1 MNIIF
6 RHRRSDAAFDWFK
19 ENNLAVRD
27 LTPNGL
33 HTLTL
38 MLLQNGRVEETRDA
52 LIEASAAQIEEAPY
66 FLFLRG
72 AARLACLFPKPDQAL
87 PLQGLPLDVRSAH
100 IVVSEDTAA
109 EQLDLAIAEFT
120 RFQPMARDLQLDNAG
135 RIAQAYLVWCELLHP
150 RRKAGAV
157 ERLRA
162 DMTSPQSALNKLQFA
177 FAFIGEFDPAPIAHY
192 LERRQ
197 QLGGLDDNDLRAAL
211 VLRMHGDSPRE
222 VADFLAKYHTRL
234 EASFGKP
241 GILSI
246 EIQALTLAGDAASAK
261 LLLQENEGIFERDFV
276 AGLEAGIEKAEGADP
291 VQAYR
296 RAYEEARTPEA
307 LRALVRELARK
318 KDHGALAGYAE
329 ELYRTTNDPED
340 IALAADAFFRAGD
353 KTNFVRLA
361 EQHGFLLDSY
371 PHIARHYAWE
381 LFYLGR
387 LDEARRVT
395 DQFAAKGPLHRD
407 LQLEIALAV
416 ETGEWERLAQP
427 LAAYFDDA
435 DQFEGAVLIRAAHTA
450 QASGHGPML
459 DLMKAA
465 VQRAGNDPEVLLG
478 AYLLTVEEGLEDTIA
493 HSHEWFRRAVDL
505 SGEDGPVRRFELK
518 ELLSQQTEWN
528 ERSRTVSEGISRGD
542 FPLAIAAPG
551 LRMTVVD
558 AVLGSLVRNTASTDP
573 RRMAAIPL
581 FSGRR
586 APQRLGD
593 VRRIAFDSS
602 ALMVLGWLG
611 LLPKVFTTFPEIVL
625 PAGTLLEFFEGR
637 RRIRSFQKSRL
648 KRAAEIRDVIA
659 ARRVRIVQSP
669 GGTRDPLAD
678 EIGADLAGL
687 IRAAQVSDG
696 VVLRPAPVH
705 CPGLD
710 MQDADMSAHMGRLT
724 DMHALLDTLA
734 QLDVL
739 DQTAEET
746 AKGYFSLQD
755 RGWPSPVRPDVK
767 RPLYIDDL
775 ALNYLQTTNLLG
787 TVLNHF
793 SEVHIEASAEK
804 ESAALID
811 HDRHVGEVLRIID
824 DIREAVRVARAN
836 GKILFGPRRSQ
847 QEEDA
852 AAGPDPSVM
861 HLLSNLCAA
870 ETAVFDDR
878 ALNKEPFAQDGT
890 GFRARSVTSLDIIEE
905 LVMRS
910 VITETDRRSFRH
922 RLRVAGAMLMPVDV
936 EEIVHAAMRSKAG
949 ESREF
954 RAIRENLDL
963 AQIAEMPRF
972 PAEIPWFGSFAINA
986 KSAVMRVWMREKDFG
1001 QSSRPLGNDPRSKAT
1016 RRELAGTLGR
1026 QSTARMDRSPRKDD
1040 YRQPRHAGGA

>member
-1 MNIIF
+1 MWQLNFFVYKSLMNF
-6 RHRRSDAAFDWFK
+6 
-19 ENNLAVRD
+19 
-27 LTPNGL
+27 
-33 HTLTL
+33 
-38 MLLQNGRVEETRDA
+38 
-52 LIEASAAQIEEAPY
+52 
-66 FLFLRG
+66 
-72 AARLACLFPKPDQAL
+72 
-87 PLQGLPLDVRSAH
+87 
-100 IVVSEDTAA
+100 
-109 EQLDLAIAEFT
+109 
-120 RFQPMARDLQLDNAG
+120 
-135 RIAQAYLVWCELLHP
+135 
-150 RRKAGAV
+150 
-157 ERLRA
+157 
-162 DMTSPQSALNKLQFA
+162 
-177 FAFIGEFDPAPIAHY
+177 
-192 LERRQ
+192 
-197 QLGGLDDNDLRAAL
+197 
-211 VLRMHGDSPRE
+211 
-222 VADFLAKYHTRL
+222 
-234 EASFGKP
+234 
-241 GILSI
+241 
-246 EIQALTLAGDAASAK
+246 
-261 LLLQENEGIFERDFV
+261 
-276 AGLEAGIEKAEGADP
+276 
-291 VQAYR
+291 
-296 RAYEEARTPEA
+296 
-307 LRALVRELARK
+307 
-318 KDHGALAGYAE
+318 
-329 ELYRTTNDPED
+329 
-340 IALAADAFFRAGD
+340 AADAFFRAGD

-371 PHIARHYAWE
+371 PHIARRYAWE

-427 LAAYFDDA
+427 LAAYSDNA
-435 DQFEGAVLIRAAHTA
+435 DRFEGAVLIRAAHTA

-478 AYLLTVEEGLEDTIA
+478 AYLLTVEVGLEDTIA

-558 AVLGSLVRNTASTDP
+558 AVLGNLVRNTASTDP

-586 APQRLGD
+586 APQRFGD
-593 VRRIAFDSS
+593 VRRIALDSS

-611 LLPKVFTTFPEIVL
+611 LLPKVFTAFPEIVL
-625 PAGTLLEFFEGR
+625 PAGTLLELFEGR
-637 RRIRSFQKSRL
+637 RRICSFQKSRL

-659 ARRVRIVQSP
+659 ARRVRILPVSVGP
-669 GGTRDPLAD
+669 RDTLAG
-678 EIGADLAGL
+678 EIGDDLAGL
-687 IRAAQVSDG
+687 IRAAEVSDG

-705 CPGLD
+705 RPGLD

-734 QLDVL
+734 QRGVL

-767 RPLYIDDL
+767 RPLYVDDL

-836 GKILFGPRRSQ
+836 GKIIFGPRRSQ
-847 QEEDA
+847 QEDD
-852 AAGPDPSVM
+852 AAGPDPAVM

-870 ETAVFDDR
+870 EAAVFDDR
-878 ALNKEPFAQDGT
+878 ALNKELFAQDGT
-890 GFRARSVTSLDIIEE
+890 GFRARSITSLDIIEE
-905 LVMRS
+905 LLGRG
-910 VITETDRRSFRH
+910 VITETDRRNFRH
-922 RLRVAGAMLMPVDV
+922 RLRVAGAMLIPVDV

-949 ESREF
+949 VSREF

-963 AQIAEMPRF
+963 ARIAEMPRF

-986 KSAVMRVWMREKDFG
+986 KSAVMQVWMREKDWARAAAL
-1001 QSSRPLGNDPRSKAT
+1001 SEMDPEFKAT
-1016 RRELAGTLGR
+1016 SRELAGTLGR
-1026 QSTARMDRSPRKDD
+1026 RSAARMGRSGRKDD
-1040 YRQPRHAGGA
+1040 HREPRHARGVWP